1 VAGWNPASSLRVLE
15 ESVAGTRGRRY
26 RIEISPAARREIRRL
41 ARADFERVDSAIAD
55 LGVNQ
60 RPPGVVKLRGMR
72 DVWRI
77 REGQMRVIFRI
88 VASSSLVVILRVVMR
103 SERTYRGL

>member
-1 VAGWNPASSLRVLE
+1 MASERV
-15 ESVAGTRGRRY
+15 RRY
-26 RIEISPAARREIRRL
+26 RVEISPAAGRQIRRL
-41 ARADFERVDSAIAD
+41 RRANFELAESAIAN
-55 LGVNQ
+55 LAVNP
-60 RPPGVVKLRGMR
+60 RPPGVVKLQGMR

-88 VASSSLVVILRVVMR
+88 VDSELLVVVLRVSLR